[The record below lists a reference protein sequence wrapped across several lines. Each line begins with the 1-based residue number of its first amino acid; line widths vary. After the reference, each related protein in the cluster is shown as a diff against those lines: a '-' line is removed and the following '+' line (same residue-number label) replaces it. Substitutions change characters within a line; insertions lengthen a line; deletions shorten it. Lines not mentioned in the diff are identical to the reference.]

1 MRSSTATSDAW
12 QQHSVAPMEERSF
25 FGGPS
30 RAVKGSR
37 GPERGSRGGRAKKD
51 NWRGGLD
58 AMENGCKLEKAV
70 A

>member
-12 QQHSVAPMEERSF
+12 QHSVAPMEEALF
-25 FGGPS
+25 FR
-30 RAVKGSR
+30 RATEGQSAGVAAEG
-37 GPERGSRGGRAKKD
+37 KD
-51 NWRGGLD
+51 NWRGRLD